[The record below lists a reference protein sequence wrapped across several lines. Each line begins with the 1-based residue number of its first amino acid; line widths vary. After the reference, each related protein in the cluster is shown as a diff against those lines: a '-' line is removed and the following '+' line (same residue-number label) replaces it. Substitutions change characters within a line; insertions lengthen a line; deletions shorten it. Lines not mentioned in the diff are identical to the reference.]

1 MVRAVLAGPSGTRP
15 CGRAAQARHATLRHH
30 AFVFGRLLIANR
42 GEIARRVIR
51 ACRELGIESVAV
63 HSEPDRDAPFV
74 AEADHAVCIGPAR
87 AAESYLDIDAV
98 LQAAAQTEA
107 QAVHPGYGFLAENAL
122 FAQMVLQ
129 QRLAWVGPPPSV
141 IRLMGEKA
149 TAREAAVAAGLPVVP
164 GSDGILG
171 SVDEARALAGDLGY
185 PVLLKAVAGGGGKG
199 MRRADDDPSLADAW
213 TDARR
218 EALAAFGNGDLYLE
232 KYLDDARHI
241 EFQVLA
247 DSWGNAVHLFERECS
262 VQRRHQK
269 LLEEAPSVALSAD
282 QRATMGAKVASAAA
296 AVGYV
301 GAGTVEFLQDRRDGE
316 LYFIEMNTRLQVE
329 HPVTEMVT
337 GFDLVQAQI
346 RIAAGEKLWVTQDDL
361 KLDGHAIELRVNAE
375 DPDDDFRPTPGT
387 VSRFDVPDLDGL
399 RVDAAVDA
407 GSKVSPF
414 YDSMI
419 AKVIG
424 WGADRDASIATCR
437 AALDG
442 IAIEGVT
449 TTAPLQ
455 ARILAAPDFVAGDLR
470 VGVIPGVS

>member
-1 MVRAVLAGPSGTRP
+1 M
-15 CGRAAQARHATLRHH
+15 
-30 AFVFGRLLIANR
+30 
-42 GEIARRVIR
+42 IR

-74 AEADHAVCIGPAR
+74 AEADHSVCIGPAR
-87 AAESYLDIDAV
+87 ATHSYLDIDAI

-107 QAVHPGYGFLAENAL
+107 QAIHPGYGFLAENAL

-141 IRLMGEKA
+141 IRLMGEKDA
-149 TAREAAVAAGLPVVP
+149 AREAAVAAGLPVVP
-164 GSDGILG
+164 GSDGIIPTL
-171 SVDEARALAGDLGY
+171 DEARVEADRIGY
-185 PVLLKAVAGGGGKG
+185 PVLLKAVAGGGGRG
-199 MRRADDDPSLADAW
+199 MRRADDAASLETAW
-213 TDARR
+213 NEARR
-218 EALAAFGNGDLYLE
+218 EALSAFGNDDVYLE

-247 DSWGNAVHLFERECS
+247 DSWGNAIHLFERECS

-269 LLEEAPSVALSAD
+269 LVEEAPSVALTAE
-282 QRATMGAKVASAAA
+282 QRASMGARVAHAAA

-329 HPVTEMVT
+329 HPVTEMIT

-346 RIAAGEKLWVTQDDL
+346 RIAAGEKLWIGQDDL
-361 KLDGHAIELRVNAE
+361 AIDGHAIEVRINAE
-375 DPDDDFRPTPGT
+375 DPDDDFRPTPGEVT
-387 VSRFDVPDLDGL
+387 RFDLPELDGL

-407 GSKVSPF
+407 GSKVSPY

-419 AKVIG
+419 AKLIG
-424 WGADRDASIATCR
+424 WGADREASIATVR
-437 AALDG
+437 AALG
-442 IAIEGVT
+442 GLQVEGVC
-449 TTAPLQ
+449 TTASLQ
-455 ARILAAPDFVAGDLR
+455 DRILAAPDFAAGDLR
-470 VGVIPGVS
+470 VGVIPGVD

>member
-1 MVRAVLAGPSGTRP
+1 M
-15 CGRAAQARHATLRHH
+15 
-30 AFVFGRLLIANR
+30 FGRLLIANR

-51 ACRELGIESVAV
+51 ACRELGIESIAV
-63 HSEPDRDAPFV
+63 HSTADRDAPFV
-74 AEADHAVCIGPAR
+74 AEADHSVCIGPAR

-107 QAVHPGYGFLAENAL
+107 QAIHPGYGFLAENAL

-141 IRLMGEKA
+141 IRLMGEKDA
-149 TAREAAVAAGLPVVP
+149 ARDAAVVAGLPVVP
-164 GSDGILG
+164 GSDGIIPTLA
-171 SVDEARALAGDLGY
+171 EARAEAARIGY
-185 PVLLKAVAGGGGKG
+185 PVLLKAVAGGGGRG
-199 MRRADDDPSLADAW
+199 MRRADDEASLETAW
-213 TDARR
+213 SEARR
-218 EALAAFGNGDLYLE
+218 EALSAFGNDDVYLE

-269 LLEEAPSVALSAD
+269 LVEEAPSVAITAA
-282 QRATMGAKVASAAA
+282 QRASMGARVAAAAA

-329 HPVTEMVT
+329 HPVTEMIT

-346 RIAAGEKLWVTQDDL
+346 RIAAGERLWIEQDDL
-361 KLDGHAIELRVNAE
+361 AINGHALEVRINAE
-375 DPDDDFRPTPGT
+375 DPDDDFRPTPGEVT
-387 VSRFDVPDLDGL
+387 RFDLPALEGL

-407 GSKVSPF
+407 GSKVSPY

-419 AKVIG
+419 AKLIG
-424 WGADRDASIATCR
+424 WGPDRTASIATVR
-437 AALDG
+437 AALAG
-442 IAIEGVT
+442 LRVEGVC
-449 TTAPLQ
+449 TTASLQ
-455 ARILAAPDFVAGDLR
+455 DRILAAPDFAAGDLK
-470 VGVIPGVS
+470 VGVIPGVD